1 MSQPEMEMADVQ
13 ITLKDGWHARQGEAI
28 KQLESAGMQI
38 LGANDAETEL
48 EGVIPT
54 DKLPVLKK
62 LECVAYVRTV
72 FKYEDEDDDE
82 PDPDADADEFQ
93 PL

>member
-1 MSQPEMEMADVQ
+1 MSNPDIEMADVQ
-13 ITLKDGWHARQGEAI
+13 ITLKNGWQSRQGEAI

-38 LGANDAETEL
+38 LGSNEAETEL
-48 EGVIPT
+48 EGVIAV
-54 DKLPVLKK
+54 DKLPSLKK
-62 LECVAYVRTV
+62 LECVAYVRTL

-82 PDPDADADEFQ
+82 PDPDGDANAFE